1 MGEMSAFVL
10 VIRLLAPIT
19 ILAGFSHVVLGLN
32 ADVLL
37 GANAPAELRSD
48 PVLDSQNRFYG
59 TIFMGYGVLLF
70 LCATDLRKYALLFRI
85 LGGFIFLGGI
95 ARLISAALHGLPAPP
110 VVGLI
115 VIELVVVPLL
125 LWWHSKVLSK
135 QSTAVT

>member
-1 MGEMSAFVL
+1 MSAFVL

-19 ILAGFSHVVLGLN
+19 VLAGLSHVVLGLN

-95 ARLISAALHGLPAPP
+95 ARLISAALHGLPTSP

-115 VIELVVVPLL
+115 IIELVVVPLL

-135 QSTAVT
+135 RSTDLT

>member
-1 MGEMSAFVL
+1 MNAFVL
-10 VIRLLAPIT
+10 VIKLLAPIT
-19 ILAGFSHVVLGLN
+19 IVAGFSHVVLGLS
-32 ADVLL
+32 ADLLL

-59 TIFMGYGVLLF
+59 TIFMGYGVLLL
-70 LCATDLRKYALLFRI
+70 LCATDPRKYALLFRI

-115 VIELVVVPLL
+115 VIELVGVPLL

-135 QSTAVT
+135 QSTHLT